1 MLGRD
6 WTRVDIE
13 EIAWRPSGD
22 GRFQWFEPQNHR
34 AGRFPGLGLK
44 TGGASNVPGS
54 LRWRAHG
61 AIAKLALRRSEVV
74 KAACVSDAST
84 KI

>member
-1 MLGRD
+1 MLGKD

-34 AGRFPGLGLK
+34 VGRFPGLGLK
-44 TGGASNVPGS
+44 TGGVLGVVKVW
-54 LRWRAHG
+54 WRARI
-61 AIAKLALRRSEVV
+61 AIAKLVSRQSEVV
-74 KAACVSDAST
+74 KEAIPSMASI
-84 KI
+84 K